1 MGFDS
6 YLRLIIALVIVIT
19 MIGGAG
25 WIVRRFGWGARF
37 VARAGTRRLAVLEV
51 LPMDGK
57 RRLVLFRRD
66 GVEHLVLV
74 GATGDLLIERGIGT
88 DGHEGGG
95 EFRALLAKSGA

>member
-6 YLRLIIALVIVIT
+6 YLRLIIALVIVIA
-19 MIGGAG
+19 MIGAAG

-37 VARAGTRRLAVLEV
+37 VARTGARRLAVLEV

-57 RRLVLFRRD
+57 RRLVLLRRD

-74 GATGDLLIERGIGT
+74 GAGGDLLIEGGINTAGRG
-88 DGHEGGG
+88 EG